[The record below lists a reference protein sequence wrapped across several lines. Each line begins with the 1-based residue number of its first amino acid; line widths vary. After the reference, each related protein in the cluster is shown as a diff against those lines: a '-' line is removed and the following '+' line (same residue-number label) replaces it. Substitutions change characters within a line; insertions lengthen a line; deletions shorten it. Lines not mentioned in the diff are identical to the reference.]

1 MGYSK
6 DVYDKAFAELETRR
20 NNSEHQNAV
29 IRENFFKKYPRALEI
44 EQSLAQLSVMAARA
58 VVSEKI
64 DIRTALT
71 RLKEQSLKLQEEL
84 RNILAKNRYPADYLN
99 VHYHC
104 SECKDTGYIDGRMC
118 SCLKSLLREKAYD
131 KLNNSSPLSLS
142 DFRSFSLEYYS
153 KAPDETKKV
162 SPYSRMEKI
171 FDFCK
176 NYALDFSPKTS
187 ESLLLQGGPGLG
199 KTHLSLAIARAIIA
213 KGCGVIYVSAPD
225 VLSTLEK
232 ERFGGYGE
240 GRSDTTEK
248 LLKDCDLLILDDL
261 GTEFNTQFTSAAI
274 YNIVNTRM
282 MTKKPTIIST
292 NLSLSQLQK
301 IYSMRMV
308 SRIIGGMKRLVF
320 IGEDIRQ
327 KKYNDSI
334 QKG

>member
-6 DVYDKAFAELETRR
+6 DVYDEAFAELGMRR
-20 NNSEHQNAV
+20 NNSEHKNAV
-29 IRENFFKKYPRALEI
+29 IREEFFKKYPRALEI
-44 EQSLAQLSVMAARA
+44 EQSLARTSVMAART
-58 VVSEKI
+58 VFSEKS
-64 DIRTALT
+64 DLRTMLT
-71 RLKEQSLKLQEEL
+71 RLKEQNLKLQEEL
-84 RNILAKNRYPADYLN
+84 RELLAKNRYPADYLD
-99 VHYHC
+99 VHYYC
-104 SECKDTGYIDGRMC
+104 PKCKDTGYIDGRMC
-118 SCLKSLLREKAYD
+118 SCLKSLFREKAYE

-142 DFRSFSLEYYS
+142 DFKSFSLEYYS

-171 FDFCK
+171 LNFCK
-176 NYALDFSPKTS
+176 NYAMNFSKDS
-187 ESLLLQGGPGLG
+187 ESLLFQGGPGLG
-199 KTHLSLAIARAIIA
+199 KTHLSLAIARAVIA

-232 ERFGGYGE
+232 ERFGGYSSN
-240 GRSDTTEK
+240 RSDETEK

-261 GTEFNTQFTSAAI
+261 GTEFTTQFTSATI

-308 SRIIGGMKRLVF
+308 SRIIGGMKRLEF
-320 IGEDIRQ
+320 IGGDIRQ
-327 KKYNDSI
+327 KKYNITI